1 MSVPVTS
8 DLNINKVGKPLVA
21 NRRVFS
27 FLKSVYNF
35 VEIIYISHVPHV
47 LGGNWGS
54 LWDQLFRYVSDNV
67 QNENY
72 VTICY

>member
-47 LGGNWGS
+47 LGGNWG
-54 LWDQLFRYVSDNV
+54 FH
-67 QNENY
+67 END
-72 VTICY
+72 VTTGYRLTQ